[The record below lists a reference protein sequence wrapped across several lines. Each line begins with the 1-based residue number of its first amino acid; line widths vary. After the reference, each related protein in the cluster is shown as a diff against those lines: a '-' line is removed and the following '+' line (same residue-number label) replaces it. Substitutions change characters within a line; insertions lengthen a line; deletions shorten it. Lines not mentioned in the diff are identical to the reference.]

1 MKTIQSEIELL
12 SKRIRNYRIDCEMT
26 QRQLA
31 DQSGVSLRS
40 LQRFEKGEDIQL
52 GNLIKI
58 LHALGIE
65 QNLKMLVPDVTGR
78 PSAYV
83 GGPRERQRVRTPNRV
98 NRTMFKWGDEE

>member
-12 SKRIRNYRIDCEMT
+12 SKRIRNYRIDCELT

-31 DQSGVSLRS
+31 DQSGVSIRS

-58 LHALGIE
+58 LKALGIE
-65 QNLKMLVPDVTGR
+65 ENLKMLVPDVTGR

-83 GGPRERQRVRTPNRV
+83 GGPRTRKRVRTSNRE
-98 NRTMFKWGDEE
+98 NRIVFKWGDEE